1 MDGTLAMNK
10 FLIKCENLDIGDVL
24 FASSVAKKIK
34 QENPPCEVDFNVN
47 YLQTLELLSNNP
59 YIDNVYYKNNG
70 SDYTTTY
77 LLNKSSHDL
86 DVSTSVVSQ
95 YQQMCGIKSLMIYLK
110 FSQIKPVIMQLS
122 LV

>member
-59 YIDNVYYKNNG
+59 YIVFFKE
-70 SDYTTTY
+70 SDSKYTKY
-77 LLNKSSHDL
+77 AILLNL
-86 DVSTSVVSQ
+86 IIQ
-95 YQQMCGIKSLMIYLK
+95 
-110 FSQIKPVIMQLS
+110 
-122 LV
+122 